1 MAEMIYE
8 IPGFENG
15 CVQRFGCDT
24 EDRSLTVA
32 AKLVSELLNKWN
44 TNVAFFSL
52 TGHGERMADL
62 VKNESSF
69 ARLYTVDQK
78 NRDIRVIIRKAKGLV
93 NRKFVR
99 AVIIEGMPFKEEMPW
114 RWLEQVA
121 VSKNISITFVG
132 VVDESSFNSNE

>member
-1 MAEMIYE
+1 MIYE

-15 CVQRFGCDT
+15 CVQRFGSET
-24 EDRSLTVA
+24 EERSLNVA
-32 AKLVSELLNKWN
+32 AELISELLNKWN

-52 TGHGERMADL
+52 TGHGERMGDL

-69 ARLYTVDQK
+69 ARLYTIDQK

-99 AVIIEGMPFKEEMPW
+99 AVIIEGMSFEEEMPW
-114 RWLEQVA
+114 CWLGKVA

-132 VVDESSFNSNE
+132 VVDESGFNSDE

>member
-1 MAEMIYE
+1 MIYE